1 MFILWEQRFTKG
13 SGKRHP
19 TYLSCSR
26 GYRKERLVDFP
37 GDVMWTRHLPD
48 NLTSFWLLSALLAT
62 WRASCHAPPSPP
74 NCSAPSQS
82 LGSLLATGRPP
93 AHSTSSSL
101 SVFFRQVFP
110 LFTVRRPPVCSA
122 LSWLLGTF
130 LTIRSNQRT

>member
-26 GYRKERLVDFP
+26 EYRKERLVDFP

-62 WRASCHAPPSPP
+62 WRASCHAPPPP
-74 NCSAPSQS
+74 PPKLLGAFPVPRIPLGYWAPSCPFDVIFAVS
-82 LGSLLATGRPP
+82 IFPPSISPIHCSTPSCVLGAFLATR
-93 AHSTSSSL
+93 HFSD
-101 SVFFRQVFP
+101 
-110 LFTVRRPPVCSA
+110 
-122 LSWLLGTF
+122 
-130 LTIRSNQRT
+130 N